1 MKNEMLRKVA
11 DARNAKPNQVLVQT
25 PVSKNGLVSKNV
37 DQTQDQK
44 TESVPHEVPSIKLN
58 PEQIEEIHADE
69 YSLTLFY
76 ATRVEPLTIKQLKR
90 EFPEPEPRKAQS
102 VMDRFLK
109 VGLVQ
114 VNSEG
119 AYYSNFPTN
128 YINYSNYRYDA
139 DLEAKK
145 DSKVFQLMKEF
156 TGKSDY
162 WKDKS
167 YFSMDAFFS
176 DEQSKELSEMLKSVK
191 LKAKE
196 YANINAKKKSVK
208 GLKFRRLKYYDMTFG
223 ILIALVFGMFSPKPA
238 YAGGGNDPVSILFK
252 SNPMKAIEL
261 LYSVKVSG
269 GGGNDPTS
277 IAKNKVKFVST
288 QSNQD
293 NNVIF
298 RENGGGGHDPG
309 GTKPNS
315 GGGGH
320 DPGSPVKAFCV
331 LTGENYSIVVTSGAV
346 CRLKILIDK
355 ISYCGSSELAEC
367 IDARIEADLILKE
380 LSELGK

>member
-1 MKNEMLRKVA
+1 MKNEMLRKGPE
-11 DARNAKPNQVLVQT
+11 ARTEKPNQVLVQT
-25 PVSKNGLVSKNV
+25 SVARNGLVSKDLDKVQPQNTENV
-37 DQTQDQK
+37 QQ
-44 TESVPHEVPSIKLN
+44 EVPSIKLN

-76 ATRVEPLTIKQLKR
+76 ATRVEPLTVKQLKR

-102 VMDRFLK
+102 VMDRFLN

-128 YINYSNYRYDA
+128 YINYSNYRYDG

-145 DSKVFQLMKEF
+145 DAKVFQLMKEF
-156 TGKSDY
+156 TGKSEY

-176 DEQSKELSEMLKSVK
+176 EEQSKELSEMLKSIK

-196 YANINAKKKSVK
+196 YANANAKKKSVK

-223 ILIALVFGMFSPKPA
+223 ILIAVVFGMFSPKTA

-252 SNPMKAIEL
+252 SNPAEAVEL
-261 LYSVKVSG
+261 LYSVKISG
-269 GGGNDPTS
+269 GGGNDPTT
-277 IAKNKVKFVST
+277 IARNRFLIAGTSSHRG
-288 QSNQD
+288 QA
-293 NNVIF
+293 F
-298 RENGGGGHDPG
+298 FGENGGGGHDPG
-309 GTKPNS
+309 GAKPNS

-320 DPGSPVKAFCV
+320 DPGSPVKESCRLA
-331 LTGENYSIVVTSGAV
+331 GEGYSITVTSSAV
-346 CRLKILIDK
+346 CRLKMLIDK
-355 ISYCGSSELAEC
+355 ISSCSSIESADC
-367 IDARIEADLILKE
+367 VDARMEADLILKE
-380 LSELGK
+380 LSQLEK